1 MRVESLSILRVRGSY
16 VAGPEV
22 AAGACAPPGGGGE
35 AIEADFLQVRGSG
48 GQVGL
53 FGPVGS
59 HQSYFLLG
67 SLRERVVGADVFAY
81 ERLWHEVYN
90 AERHGR
96 SGHYVLALSALDC
109 ALWDLRG
116 KARGASVMELLGG
129 PVPERIPAYA
139 SLLGFDPDGEGAA
152 QLARRVRD
160 EGYAGQKWALR
171 DTPLEGEGGLR
182 RNVERVAR
190 LREAVGP
197 YHSLSFD
204 ALGKWRVGYTLEFC
218 RRVGPFNIAWLEEPL
233 PPGSAASYARLRSCG
248 LPIAAG
254 EHAYT
259 RHEAFDLLDTGGISI
274 LQPDLVWCGGI
285 TEGLKISALCSA
297 RDVPLCPHG
306 NGLIPALQL
315 AGALPARAVPMVEY
329 HLTVEPKRQF
339 FLKRKFT
346 PAGGCFD
353 LPRAS
358 GMGIEL
364 DYSRVEQME
373 ELTDVGFVRR
383 VLSGDAGRA
392 ASPAE

>member
-1 MRVESLSILRVRGSY
+1 MRIESLSILRLRGTY
-16 VAGPEV
+16 VAGHTA
-22 AAGACAPPGGGGE
+22 AAGAGTPAAGGE
-35 AIEADFLQVRGSG
+35 AIEADFLQVYGSD
-48 GQVGL
+48 GQVGI
-53 FGPVGS
+53 FGPVSG

-67 SLRERVVGADVFAY
+67 SLRDRVVGANVFAH
-81 ERLWHEVYN
+81 ERLWQEAYG

-116 KARGASVMELLGG
+116 RARASSVMELLGG

-139 SLLGFDPDGEGAA
+139 SLLGSDPDDDGAA
-152 QLARRVRD
+152 ELARRVRD

-204 ALGKWRVGYTLEFC
+204 ALGKWSAGYALEFC
-218 RRVGPFNIAWLEEPL
+218 RRVGRFNVAWLEEPL
-233 PPGSAASYARLRSCG
+233 PPGSVAAYARLRSCG

-259 RHEAFDLLDTGGISI
+259 RHEAFELLETGGVST
-274 LQPDLVWCGGI
+274 LQPDIAWCGGV
-285 TEGLKISALCSA
+285 TEGLKIAALCSV

-306 NGLIPALQL
+306 NGLVPALQL

-329 HLTVEPKRQF
+329 HLGVEPKRQF
-339 FLKRKFT
+339 FLKHKFQ

-353 LPRAS
+353 LPRSS
-358 GMGIEL
+358 GLGIEL
-364 DYSRVEQME
+364 DFSKVEQLE
-373 ELTDVGFVRR
+373 ELTDVGFVPKVFR
-383 VLSGDAGRA
+383 GGAGRA
-392 ASPAE
+392 AASAE